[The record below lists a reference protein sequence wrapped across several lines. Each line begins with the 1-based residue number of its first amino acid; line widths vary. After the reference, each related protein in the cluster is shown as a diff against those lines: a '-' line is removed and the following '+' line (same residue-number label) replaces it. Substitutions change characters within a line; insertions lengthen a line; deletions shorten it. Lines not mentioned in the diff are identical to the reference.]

1 LLIQISRIDLVAAFT
16 PQVRVRR
23 GDTIDGESM
32 LGKES
37 ARSRFIGKRIKGWH
51 EPALLGKTTRVRR
64 SGPS

>member
-51 EPALLGKTTRVRR
+51 ELALSR
-64 SGPS
+64 